1 MVNYPNGKKH
11 PSKDLV
17 TSDSEKRK
25 INYGRRGMFFEE
37 AIDAS
42 NQYYLLNQIAVIHK
56 RPTPV
61 QIVKVD
67 YPKRSKAVIK
77 EAYFKTPS
85 TTDYNG
91 IYKGRY
97 LDFEAKE
104 TRNKTSFPLH
114 NIHEH
119 QVEHM
124 KAVTEQGGICF
135 LLIHF
140 AEYEEVYL
148 LPYQHFEVYWQRMTD
163 GGRKSITLTE
173 IRNDGILIPYGYKP
187 RLDYLAALT
196 LREWGKING

>member
-17 TSDSEKRK
+17 TTGREKRK
-25 INYGRRGMFFEE
+25 INYGRRGMVFEE

-42 NQYYLLNQIAVIHK
+42 NQYYLTEHLAVIHK

-67 YPKRSKAVIK
+67 YPKRSKAVIT

-91 IYKGRY
+91 IYKGKY

-104 TRNKTSFPLH
+104 TQNKTSFPLV
-114 NIHEH
+114 NIHAH

-124 KAVTEQGGICF
+124 RAVIEQGGICF

-140 AEYEEVYL
+140 AVLNEVYL
-148 LPYQHFEVYWQRMTD
+148 LPFVPFYHYWQRMMA
-163 GGRKSITLTE
+163 GGRKSMTLTE
-173 IRNDGILIPYGYKP
+173 IRNDGILVPNGFRP
-187 RLDYLAALT
+187 RLDYLAALS
-196 LREWGKING
+196 LSDESEEK